1 MADSAEK
8 NVSFLQ
14 YINTGLLT
22 LILTVVSIGASTMVK
37 FNKEVSDVKTEQV
50 RLKTIQDNTVMVSS
64 ELVVRVNALEVGYVD
79 QIKTWVDANYVRKS
93 QK

>member
-1 MADSAEK
+1 MFL
-8 NVSFLQ
+8 FLQ

-50 RLKTIQDNTVMVSS
+50 RLKTIQDNTVIVSS
-64 ELVVRVNALEVGYVD
+64 ELVVRVNALEVGVCRPN
-79 QIKTWVDANYVRKS
+79 KNMGRRKLC
-93 QK
+93 KKITKINKW